1 MKQCAN
7 GGIPGGGARNV
18 TIVFPPQPNKP
29 KPACSIVVPT
39 ISFDCNPPKTV
50 TKPVTTTSVAPTA
63 PTLPPPVTTKPTVP
77 PPVDTKPTVPP
88 PAETKPP
95 GPPPPPVDT
104 KPTVPPP
111 AETKPPGPPPPVD
124 TKPTVPP
131 PAETKPPGP
140 PPPPVDTKPTVPPPA
155 ETKPPGP
162 PPPPVDTKPT
172 VPPPAE
178 TKPPGPPPPGP
189 PTTTTAPVN
198 TLTTTVSTTEITQTT
213 VTTFQSTST
222 IFTTVVSTITSC
234 GPEVPVCP
242 GNGATTVIVTV
253 PISTT
258 ICPVTETQTNVVTS
272 TTKIVRPP
280 GPPGPPGTD
289 RPPVPPPN
297 TDRPPV
303 PPATTPT
310 GTFTTSTTTG
320 NLPVETLP
328 CPNVVPA
335 CLNTFMFLV
344 NCKDNSDHQCYCPDS
359 AFVKSVFD
367 CLYSHGQADEIIS
380 EAVSFFQGL
389 CAPFI
394 PRNPEIGVG
403 ATITKY
409 LTVTAPVTRVAPVYT
424 TVVIDNSVVMPV
436 TDDRG
441 IVVPNRSTTIAFAT
455 TIAVPQVGFQTE
467 SGFVGVIPVT
477 QPPQFVE
484 APTRP
489 VNGPITAITPGAGRA
504 TRPPVVTAGSGHVS
518 AGLGLSLAMAV
529 LVVAAL

>member
-50 TKPVTTTSVAPTA
+50 TKPVTTTSAAPTA
-63 PTLPPPVTTKPTVP
+63 PTLPPPVTTKPTV
-77 PPVDTKPTVPP
+77 
-88 PAETKPP
+88 
-95 GPPPPPVDT
+95 
-104 KPTVPPP
+104 
-111 AETKPPGPPPPVD
+111 PPPVD

-242 GNGATTVIVTV
+242 GNRATTVIVTV

-289 RPPVPPPN
+289 RPSVPPPN

-303 PPATTPT
+303 PPPNTDRTPVPPPNTDRPPIPPVTTPT

>member
-7 GGIPGGGARNV
+7 GGILGGGARNV

-50 TKPVTTTSVAPTA
+50 TKPVTTTSAAPTA

-303 PPATTPT
+303 PPVTTPT